1 MFKSK
6 LLIRLITGLTVSLI
20 ISLVLDLLAYRL
32 VPDFK
37 LGSLFKPLFLIGM
50 LITILYSVYSRGKE
64 EDKEREE
71 FEKLIP
77 HLLNIARKLHG
88 VVSEV
93 ELVAS
98 TGISLD
104 KARSLLELSRKK
116 GLSKRYKVDGR
127 EVYLFPEYCAGSEGQ
142 LLKYLVEKGGCS
154 KVEDVLLSLDMSL
167 SDYKDVVKKLKDEG
181 VVYEKHTTMEEWLV
195 CLKLPT
201 LGKVAKPK
209 VDAETAAA
217 HVRLVGKL
225 VRVKVDGEEGIHR
238 IPFALGRS
246 GGRLVIREVPFTDV
260 ARIVSEA
267 SENPE
272 SFRVV
277 RSFNTHV
284 NRNVSRVHLVVMESG
299 RGMVLLDTSL
309 HGSRVEGAGGK
320 RHLPGGRSGFEEEVG
335 EKCAIELPD
344 GTKVL
349 LELVT
354 QS

>member
-77 HLLNIARKLHG
+77 HLLDIARKSHG

-93 ELVAS
+93 ELVVS
-98 TGISLD
+98 TGMPLD
-104 KARSLLELSRKK
+104 KARSLLKLSRKK

-127 EVYLFPEYCAGSEGQ
+127 EVYFFPEYCAGSEGQ
-142 LLKYLVEKGGCS
+142 LLRYLVERGGCS

-181 VVYEKHTTMEEWLV
+181 VVYLS
-195 CLKLPT
+195 L
-201 LGKVAKPK
+201 
-209 VDAETAAA
+209 
-217 HVRLVGKL
+217 
-225 VRVKVDGEEGIHR
+225 IH
-238 IPFALGRS
+238 I
-246 GGRLVIREVPFTDV
+246 
-260 ARIVSEA
+260 
-267 SENPE
+267 
-272 SFRVV
+272 
-277 RSFNTHV
+277 
-284 NRNVSRVHLVVMESG
+284 
-299 RGMVLLDTSL
+299 
-309 HGSRVEGAGGK
+309 
-320 RHLPGGRSGFEEEVG
+320 
-335 EKCAIELPD
+335 
-344 GTKVL
+344 
-349 LELVT
+349 
-354 QS
+354 